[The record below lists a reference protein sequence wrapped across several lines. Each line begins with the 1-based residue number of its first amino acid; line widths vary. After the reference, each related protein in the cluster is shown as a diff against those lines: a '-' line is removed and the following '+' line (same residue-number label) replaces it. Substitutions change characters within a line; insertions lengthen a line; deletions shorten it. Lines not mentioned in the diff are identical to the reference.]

1 MRLTLKDNLKDNDP
15 TQNLLRCQSVKP
27 NCTANCQLLPL
38 VANKP
43 YKRLMGRYLIEINK
57 KKKSVNE

>member
-1 MRLTLKDNLKDNDP
+1 MGLALKDNLKDNDP

-27 NCTANCQLLPL
+27 NCTANYQHWFL

-43 YKRLMGRYLIEINK
+43 NKLLMRRYLIEINK